1 MNQPINTPI
10 IPVKINRLVVAAVF
24 LLITVFQAAQAYSQN
39 DVNSDTTTSKTD
51 TLIKYLTP
59 MEYAFMMHEQTSWL
73 VKIGVISK
81 SYGMENFYYAAFE
94 KRIAPSFTLNFSV
107 DYGIYKE
114 DESSGF
120 QFSLESRW
128 YYRLNKRIKERQTA
142 RNMSDNYVALGLSY
156 TLFTEEHPE
165 VENYYSFYAKWGMQR
180 RFLKHGYV
188 DFSIKTGLGLPVVDG
203 SPKPSF
209 TFSTNTNLGIAF
221 TKDRYKLNH
230 EKLCPVLKCYSSE
243 KYVFKTNLNGLLYLS
258 YANYRKSLYF
268 TPSLSFERK
277 IGNSPFSI
285 NTTLIAFFNHLDD
298 THYGGYK
305 WTYYGAE
312 LSLESRWYYNLRRR
326 ILKGKTGNGLSANY
340 IALGGAYRYKHSYE
354 NNMTHSDFAPSVY
367 LVTGW
372 QRLYSKHIYT
382 DISIGLSY
390 RFKTQNYD
398 GQILF
403 PLKFGV
409 GYRF

>member
-10 IPVKINRLVVAAVF
+10 IPVKVNRLVVAAVF
-24 LLITVFQAAQAYSQN
+24 LFITIFQAVPAYSQS
-39 DVNSDTTTSKTD
+39 DISSDTTTSKTG

-73 VKIGVISK
+73 VKIGVITK
-81 SYGMENFYYAAFE
+81 SFGMENFYYAGFE

-114 DESSGF
+114 DLESGF

-142 RNMSDNYVALGLSY
+142 RNMSDNYIALGLSY
-156 TLFTEEHPE
+156 TLFTDKHRD

-180 RFLKHGYV
+180 RFLKYGYV
-188 DFSIKTGLGLPVVDG
+188 DFSIKTGLGIPVVEN
-203 SPKPSF
+203 SSKPFF

-221 TKDRYKLNH
+221 TKDQYKLNR

-243 KYVFKTNLNGLLYLS
+243 KYTFKTNLNGLLYLS
-258 YANYRKSLYF
+258 YTHARKSLYF

-277 IGNSPFSI
+277 IGHSPFSI
-285 NTTLIAFFNHLDD
+285 NTTLITFFNYRGD
-298 THYGGYK
+298 TRYDLK
-305 WTYYGAE
+305 WTSYGAE

-340 IALGGAYRYKHSYE
+340 IALGGAYRYNHSHE
-354 NNMTHSDFAPSVY
+354 NNMVYNDFAPSIY

-382 DISIGLSY
+382 DINFGIGY
-390 RFKTQNYD
+390 RFKSQNYN
-398 GQILF
+398 GQMLYPIKL
-403 PLKFGV
+403 GV